1 MQNPA
6 VAVDISSFSTKLQK
20 LLDKANILA
29 EFVGATIPAA
39 KAVQLVAAINLW
51 MARMFPVAV
60 ILGVV
65 IAALTFFASFAS
77 PRHKHTFLG
86 KKLRWREFSIV
97 GKSLRSG

>member
-29 EFVGATIPAA
+29 EFVGVTIPAA

-65 IAALTFFASFAS
+65 IAIVNIFRIVRVTAPQAHI
-77 PRHKHTFLG
+77 PG
-86 KKLRWREFSIV
+86 KKAAMA
-97 GKSLRSG
+97 